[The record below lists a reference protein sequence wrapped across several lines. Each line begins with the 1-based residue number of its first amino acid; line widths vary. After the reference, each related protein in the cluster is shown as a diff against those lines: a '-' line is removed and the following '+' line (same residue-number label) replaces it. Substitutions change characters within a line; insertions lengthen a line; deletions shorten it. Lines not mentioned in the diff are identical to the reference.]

1 MVLPN
6 HDYFKDIH
14 RHHPTSNH
22 QPKDGHLDPLRHN
35 GHHTLHRNRLLL
47 CHPLPMLAHIVFLEH
62 EPRRK
67 MRQPRRHHRP
77 HLSIQCL
84 QCHLRLHLRHPAHLL
99 DIEAQHGKEDQAC
112 CDSSFRHGL
121 RVSNYLLSSLRIPAH
136 TIQG

>member
-1 MVLPN
+1 
-6 HDYFKDIH
+6 
-14 RHHPTSNH
+14 
-22 QPKDGHLDPLRHN
+22 
-35 GHHTLHRNRLLL
+35 
-47 CHPLPMLAHIVFLEH
+47 MLAHIVFLEH